1 MREKL
6 IRANLFLGAAVLTG
20 AVLLL
25 VSGSAFMRTWFY
37 LFAWW
42 PFILI
47 LDSLNYR
54 KGGKSLFTRPE
65 RDALFMAF
73 VSVSVW
79 LVFELF
85 NLRLRNWSYHE
96 LPSPLW
102 QRWLG
107 YFTAFASV
115 VPALVVLAEFF
126 RQRLSRR
133 RMPVPL
139 LKPTPRFL
147 RACTLLGAVLFAVT
161 LLWPRLFFPCVWLC
175 FILLLEPLN
184 FRLGNPSLLADLE
197 RKDGIRFWSWMA
209 AGLTTG
215 FVWEFFNFWAGSH
228 WEYSLPYFEFGR
240 IFQMPVLGYL
250 GFIPFALEVMA
261 IYGLLCYVRRRFL
274 AHRWHAKISAAAL
287 VLAFDAVV
295 FALMDKFT
303 WRP

>member
-6 IRANLFLGAAVLTG
+6 IRANLFLGAAVLAG

-54 KGGKSLFTRPE
+54 KGGASLFTRPE

-85 NLRLRNWSYHE
+85 NLRLRNWGYHE
-96 LPSPLW
+96 LPLVLW

-126 RQRLSRR
+126 RQRLARL
-133 RMPVPL
+133 RMPAPL

-147 RACTLLGAVLFAVT
+147 HVSTFLGVMLFAVT

-175 FILLLEPLN
+175 FIFLLEPLN
-184 FRLGNPSLLADLE
+184 FRLGNPSLLSDLE
-197 RKDGIRFWSWMA
+197 QRDGTRFWSWAA
-209 AGLTTG
+209 AGLTAG

-261 IYGLLCYVRRRFL
+261 IYGLLCYLRRRFL
-274 AHRWHAKISAAAL
+274 AHRWLAKISAAAL
-287 VLAFDAVV
+287 LLAFDAVV

>member
-6 IRANLFLGAAVLTG
+6 IKANLFLGAAVLSG

-25 VSGSAFMRTWFY
+25 VSGNVFMRNWFY

-47 LDSLNYR
+47 VDSLNFR
-54 KGGKSLFTRPE
+54 RGGTSLFTRPE
-65 RDALFMAF
+65 RDILFMAF

-79 LVFELF
+79 LIFELF

-96 LPSPLW
+96 LPDPLW

-126 RQRLSRR
+126 RHRPALRKLPFPRIKPSLPLLRLS
-133 RMPVPL
+133 
-139 LKPTPRFL
+139 TSI
-147 RACTLLGAVLFAVT
+147 GVT
-161 LLWPRLFFPCVWLC
+161 LLALTLFWPRLFFPCVWLC
-175 FILLLEPLN
+175 LIFLLEPLQY
-184 FRLGNPSLLADLE
+184 RLGNPSLFSDLDN
-197 RKDGIRFWSWMA
+197 KDGTRFWSWAA
-209 AGLTTG
+209 AGAASG

-228 WEYSLPYFEFGR
+228 WEYSIPYFEFGH
-240 IFQMPVLGYL
+240 IFQMPCLGYL
-250 GFIPFALEVMA
+250 GFLPFALEVMV
-261 IYGLLCYVRRRFL
+261 IYGLLGYVRRRFL
-274 AHRWHAKISAAAL
+274 ARRWLTTALAAAFL
-287 VLAFDAVV
+287 LAFDAVV
-295 FALMDKFT
+295 FSLIDKFT

>member
-6 IRANLFLGAAVLTG
+6 IRANLFLGAAVLAG

-25 VSGSAFMRTWFY
+25 VSGSTFMRTWFY

-54 KGGKSLFTRPE
+54 KGGASLFTRPE
-65 RDALFMAF
+65 RDALFMAL

-96 LPSPLW
+96 LPLVLW
-102 QRWLG
+102 LRWLG

-126 RQRLSRR
+126 RQRLAER

-139 LKPTPRFL
+139 LKPTPLFL
-147 RACTLLGAVLFAVT
+147 HVSTLLGVILFAVT

-175 FILLLEPLN
+175 FIFLLEPLN
-184 FRLGNPSLLADLE
+184 FRLGNPSFLSDWE
-197 RKDGIRFWSWMA
+197 RRDGTRFWSWMT

-274 AHRWHAKISAAAL
+274 AHRWLAKISAAAL
-287 VLAFDAVV
+287 LLGFDAVA
-295 FALMDKFT
+295 FALIDKFT

>member
-6 IRANLFLGAAVLTG
+6 IRANLFLGAAVLAG

-47 LDSLNYR
+47 VDSLNYR
-54 KGGKSLFTRPE
+54 KGGASLFTRPE

-96 LPSPLW
+96 LPNPLW

-115 VPALVVLAEFF
+115 IPALVVLAEFF
-126 RQRLSRR
+126 RQRLSRM
-133 RMPVPL
+133 RMPVLPL
-139 LKPTPRFL
+139 NPTPRFL
-147 RACTLLGAVLFAVT
+147 RACTLLGVMLFAVT
-161 LLWPRLFFPCVWLC
+161 LLWPPLFFPCVWLC
-175 FILLLEPLN
+175 FIFILEPFH
-184 FRLGNPSLLADLE
+184 FRLENPSLLTDLK
-197 RKDGIRFWSWMA
+197 RKDGTRFWSWAA
-209 AGLTTG
+209 AGLASG

-240 IFQMPVLGYL
+240 IFQMPILGYL

-261 IYGLLCYVRRRFL
+261 IYGLLCYVRHRFL
-274 AHRWHAKISAAAL
+274 AHRWLAKISAAAL
-287 VLAFDAVV
+287 LLAFDAVL

>member
-1 MREKL
+1 MKEKV
-6 IRANLFLGAAVLTG
+6 IKANLFLCGAVLSG

-25 VSGSAFMRTWFY
+25 VSGNVFMRTWFY

-47 LDSLNYR
+47 VDSINFR
-54 KGGKSLFTRPE
+54 RGGTSLFTRQE
-65 RDALFMAF
+65 RDVLFMAF

-79 LVFELF
+79 LIFELF
-85 NLRLRNWSYHE
+85 NLRLQNWSYHE
-96 LPSPLW
+96 LPDPLW

-126 RQRLSRR
+126 QQGTVLQKLPFPQIKPS
-133 RMPVPL
+133 PPL
-139 LKPTPRFL
+139 LRL
-147 RACTLLGAVLFAVT
+147 GTLTGVMLLALT
-161 LLWPRLFFPCVWLC
+161 LLWPSLFFPCVWLC
-175 FILLLEPLN
+175 FIFLLEPLH
-184 FRLGNPSLLADLE
+184 FRLGNPSLLSDLNN
-197 RKDGIRFWSWMA
+197 KDGIRFWSWVA
-209 AGLTTG
+209 AGATAG

-228 WEYSLPYFEFGR
+228 WEYSIPYFEFGH

-250 GFIPFALEVMA
+250 GFLPFALEVMV

-274 AHRWHAKISAAAL
+274 ARRRLTTVLAAASL
-287 VLAFDAVV
+287 LAFDALV
-295 FALMDKFT
+295 FLCIDKLT